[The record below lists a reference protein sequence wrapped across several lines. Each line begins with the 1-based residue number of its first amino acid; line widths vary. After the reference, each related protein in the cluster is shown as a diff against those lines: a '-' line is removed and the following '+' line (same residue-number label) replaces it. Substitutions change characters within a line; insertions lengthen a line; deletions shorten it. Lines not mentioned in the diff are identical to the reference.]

1 MCHISCCWLLCPVV
15 RMRVWVRFGSACKL
29 CAVCCMPHVLTRT
42 ALCAA
47 CVCVP
52 HFCAA
57 AGCRSTP
64 GCVVVPRVGS
74 KGATDLCVSDHF
86 NKLSKDGMNQ
96 FMYALALAEPS
107 VVGGC
112 DGACWMR
119 QVGWWLVCWLAFP
132 FTVWV
137 WLVCLF
143 VLLL

>member
-74 KGATDLCVSDHF
+74 KGATDLCVSDH
-86 NKLSKDGMNQ
+86 L
-96 FMYALALAEPS
+96 
-107 VVGGC
+107 
-112 DGACWMR
+112 
-119 QVGWWLVCWLAFP
+119 GWWLVCWLAFP